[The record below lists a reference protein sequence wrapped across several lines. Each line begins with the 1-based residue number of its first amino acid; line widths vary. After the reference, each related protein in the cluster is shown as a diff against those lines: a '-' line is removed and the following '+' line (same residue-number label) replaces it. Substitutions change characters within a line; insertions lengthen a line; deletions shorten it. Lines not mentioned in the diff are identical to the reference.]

1 MAAHPDH
8 DCAALFEEA
17 QRTDME
23 SFAGYDARTFRN
35 GHHPLAT
42 AVTGGGTG
50 LSVGVDAIMDRLSGH
65 FAARE
70 GVWRWR
76 ELHRWVDCP
85 RTALIVYET
94 WYELPS
100 EGFSSHRFTS
110 VVYVFREGRWLAV
123 HDQGT
128 PIADPPWQ

>member
-1 MAAHPDH
+1 MADHPDH
-8 DCAALFEEA
+8 DCDALFDEA
-17 QRTDME
+17 QGTDMD
-23 SFAGYDARTFRN
+23 SFAAYDASTFRD
-35 GHHPLAT
+35 GHHPDAT
-42 AVTGGGTG
+42 TIFGSGRG
-50 LSVGVDAIMDRLSGH
+50 LFVGVDAIMEALAGH

-70 GVWRWR
+70 ATWRWR

-100 EGFSSHRFTS
+100 QQFSSHRLTS
-110 VVYVFREGRWLAV
+110 VVYVQRDGRWLAI

-128 PIADPPWQ
+128 PIAEPASG